1 MKDSLLDI
9 FLFTSKNFYKWY
21 GLLSALLLAIVI
33 LLGLHKLFPE
43 GDIPNKYLYGTI
55 GLACLAICVSW
66 LIHVFRYPKRS
77 KKRLGLVVA
86 VRSDNIEDAKYLRED
101 FLLPF
106 KQRVK
111 DLNLPF
117 DVLDLKDHLSEKV
130 ITIDDARKVL
140 KKTNA
145 HFCLFGS
152 VKKRKNGREG
162 KKYIFM
168 LTGVVVHKPISEA
181 KKVLLRKEFDSLL
194 PHNLIFEEGIQFDA
208 FDFRV
213 NQAVATVDYI
223 TGRAALLSGDYGVA
237 IQLHESLLTSLENGA
252 NYPIS
257 KKSLEQ
263 ILAIAYEE
271 KANFEAYN
279 GQDFSQSIDRA
290 LRYNQNSYGSLL
302 KKAIQQFNNGNGD
315 PRAAL
320 QTIKTAERNAS
331 GYHWLYSETFLHFW
345 MGDYKKALYCC
356 KKLTKKSYP
365 GEEVTVKEALGFN
378 EYLVTLHNKPQLHYW
393 LGYLYHI
400 KDKNPAEADTH
411 FQKFI
416 DAADDAMKDLV
427 VEANICL
434 QEIRNKIGY

>member
-1 MKDSLLDI
+1 MKESLLDI
-9 FLFTSKNFYKWY
+9 FLFASKNFHKWY
-21 GLLSALLLAIVI
+21 GLLSALLLATVI
-33 LLGLHKLFPE
+33 LLGLYKLFPE
-43 GDIPNKYLYGTI
+43 GDISSNYLYTTI
-55 GLACLAICVSW
+55 GATCLAIFVGW

-86 VRSDNIEDAKYLRED
+86 VRSDNVEDAKYLRED

-106 KQRVK
+106 KRRVK
-111 DLNLPF
+111 ELDLPF
-117 DVLDLKDHLSEKV
+117 DVLDLKDHLSEQINTV
-130 ITIDDARKVL
+130 DDARKVL

-152 VKKRKNGREG
+152 VKRRKNGREG
-162 KKYIFM
+162 KKYIFT

-181 KKVLLRKEFDSLL
+181 KKILLRKEFDSLL

-223 TGRAALLSGDYGVA
+223 TGRAALLSGDFGVA
-237 IQLHESLLTSLENGA
+237 IQLHESLLASLEAGA
-252 NYPIS
+252 QYPID
-257 KKSLEQ
+257 KKSLEK

-302 KKAIQQFNNGNGD
+302 KKAIQQFNGGNGD
-315 PRAAL
+315 PQAAL
-320 QTIKTAERNAS
+320 QTIKTAEKNAS
-331 GYHWLYSETFLHFW
+331 GYHWLYSEAFLHFW
-345 MGDYKKALYCC
+345 MGNYKKALYCC
-356 KKLTKKSYP
+356 KKLTKKSYS
-365 GEEVTVKEALGFN
+365 GEEVTIKEVLRFN
-378 EYLVTLHNKPQLHYW
+378 EHLVTLHDVPQLHYW
-393 LGYLYHI
+393 LGYLYYI
-400 KDKNPAEADTH
+400 KDKNPSASDPH

-416 DAADDAMKDLV
+416 DDADDAMPDLV
-427 VEANICL
+427 TEANTYL